1 MLTPNRNDSVAV
13 NDRDERSEEVKHA
26 PRALGCVSV
35 CLIFCFPIL
44 AIPDGVV
51 NHRDADVVVASFDA
65 RLPHCVSE
73 SHLLPRRPCKLL
85 LGFI

>member
-13 NDRDERSEEVKHA
+13 NDRDERSEAVKHA

-44 AIPDGVV
+44 AIADGVV

-65 RLPHCVSE
+65 RVLHCVSE
-73 SHLLPRRPCKLL
+73 SHFVIRDDCISMLPC
-85 LGFI
+85 